1 MATEELG
8 NLKIV
13 EETPP
18 KTPTEQ
24 EPKKKRP
31 GPCNPDQATEFV
43 LQTMQSVDRFMSKKK
58 HESDAIKEGYQV
70 LIAEYHHSLCDII
83 DYFKQADRKLV
94 LELIDDTTC
103 KLLRTTT
110 PKDAADKEKCPD
122 PRVSTENL
130 MTGHRALNRLAA
142 LPNFKD
148 IEGADREE
156 VCELFDSLQTA
167 LAAIA
172 DAAGSLASLGQRL
185 HPHQFQF
192 LLKHSICPLIQLQIP
207 VHLCHP
213 GELRFEKQYLSSDE
227 RYKQCCV
234 NILSPR
240 PYHPALDSIPP
251 KHPTRALAAAIHYH
265 LWKKCAQNLMPH
277 RLRLLI
283 YSKSRERSF
292 LHPSQDVNTTLVRNQ
307 PNQKSL
313 NHLSRKTHQQKN
325 KQKNHSH
332 HNQLHLR

>member
-1 MATEELG
+1 MATEEFG
-8 NLKIV
+8 NLEIV

-18 KTPTEQ
+18 TTPTEQ
-24 EPKKKRP
+24 EPQKKRP
-31 GPCNPDQATEFV
+31 GPYNPDQATKFV
-43 LQTMQSVDRFMSKKK
+43 IQTMQSVDRFMSKMHN
-58 HESDAIKEGYQV
+58 HEPDTIKEGYQV
-70 LIAEYHHSLCDII
+70 LIAEYHHALCGIK
-83 DYFKQADRKLV
+83 DYFKQADRKLI

-148 IEGADREE
+148 IESADREE

-167 LAAIA
+167 HAAIA
-172 DAAGSLASLGQRL
+172 DTAGSLASLGQRL

-207 VHLCHP
+207 AHLCHP
-213 GELRFEKQYLSSDE
+213 GELRFEKQHLSNYGLYE
-227 RYKQCCV
+227 QRCV
-234 NILSPR
+234 NTLLPR
-240 PYHPALDSIPP
+240 PYHPALDSILP

-265 LWKKCAQNLMPH
+265 L
-277 RLRLLI
+277 
-283 YSKSRERSF
+283 
-292 LHPSQDVNTTLVRNQ
+292 
-307 PNQKSL
+307 
-313 NHLSRKTHQQKN
+313 
-325 KQKNHSH
+325 
-332 HNQLHLR
+332 